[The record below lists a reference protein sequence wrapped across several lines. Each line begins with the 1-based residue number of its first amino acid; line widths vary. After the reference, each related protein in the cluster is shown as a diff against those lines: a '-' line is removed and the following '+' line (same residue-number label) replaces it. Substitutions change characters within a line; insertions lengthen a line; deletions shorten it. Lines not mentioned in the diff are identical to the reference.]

1 VIGSPVAAFLILYI
15 NRNRLDKPEVLKYI
29 ILFYQ
34 GLKHDNYYWE
44 LVNTLRKVLLLSYHV
59 FVPDD
64 LKIMKALFGV
74 LTMFLI
80 YLVQARLQ
88 PFKINVIPNSVSRPS
103 DCE

>member
-1 VIGSPVAAFLILYI
+1 VIGSPVATFLILYI
-15 NRNRLDKPEVLKYI
+15 NINRLDKPEVLKYI
-29 ILFYQ
+29 ILLYQ
-34 GLKHDNYYWE
+34 GLKHDNYYWK

-80 YLVQARLQ
+80 SLVQARLQ
-88 PFKINVIPNSVSRPS
+88 PFKINVIPNSVSRP
-103 DCE
+103 